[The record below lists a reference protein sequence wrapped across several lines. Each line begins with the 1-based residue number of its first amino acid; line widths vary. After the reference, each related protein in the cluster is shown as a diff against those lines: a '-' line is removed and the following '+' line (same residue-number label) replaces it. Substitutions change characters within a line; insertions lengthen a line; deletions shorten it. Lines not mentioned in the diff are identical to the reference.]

1 MSLIGLVSSGQ
12 LLRATP
18 YAVLG
23 MFVAGAVLTPPDPV
37 SQVFLAVPLLLL
49 YLLGVGVAWIFDTRR
64 KASKESSEEPE
75 ATPPT

>member
-1 MSLIGLVSSGQ
+1 MTDSETIKFYSSKPRLIHMAINILC
-12 LLRATP
+12 AP
-18 YAVLG
+18 I
-23 MFVAGAVLTPPDPV
+23 
-37 SQVFLAVPLLLL
+37 LL